1 MEKFKGIYPALVTP
15 YTKDG
20 DVDHEMLKKLI
31 DKLIDE
37 GVDGFYATG
46 SSAECFF
53 LSEQERND
61 VVTTVCEHTNKR
73 VKVIVHIGALS
84 TDHAIGYAKH
94 AQKVGADAISAVPPF
109 YFKYSFDEIK
119 GHYFSIMDSV
129 NLPMIAY
136 NFPAL
141 SGIDFTIAHIE
152 AFSEHKNFGGIKH
165 TCKDLYLLEQFK
177 AVNEKLSVFN
187 GHDEVHLPA
196 LAVGADGAIGSTF
209 NFMAPKYIKM
219 TKLFQEGKAD
229 EALELQ
235 KEANVII
242 NAMIACGVH
251 QTIKYILGKQGI
263 ECNGCRKPMAP
274 ISEEKMKILDGIM
287 KYI

>member
-1 MEKFKGIYPALVTP
+1 MEKLKGIYPALVTP
-15 YTKDG
+15 YTKSG
-20 DVDHEMLKKLI
+20 EVDHEMLKKLI

-61 VVTTVCEHTNKR
+61 VVTTVCGHTNKR
-73 VKVIVHIGALS
+73 VKVIIHVGSMCTHHSIS
-84 TDHAIGYAKH
+84 YAKH

-109 YFKYSFDEIK
+109 YFKYSFEELKSYYVD
-119 GHYFSIMDSV
+119 IMDAV
-129 NLPMIAY
+129 DLPMIAY

-141 SGIDFTIAHIE
+141 SGIDFTVEHIK
-152 AFSEHKNFGGIKH
+152 AFSEHKNFTGIKH

-177 AVNEKLSVFN
+177 AVSEKLTLFN
-187 GHDEVHLPA
+187 GHDEVHLA
-196 LAVGADGAIGSTF
+196 SLAVGADGAIGSTF

-219 TKLFQEGKAD
+219 TELYTEGKNE
-229 EALELQ
+229 EALQLQ
-235 KEANVII
+235 KEANIVIE
-242 NAMIACGVH
+242 AMIRCGVH
-251 QTIKYILGKQGI
+251 QTVKYILSKQGI
-263 ECNGCRKPMAP
+263 ECNGCRKPMSA
-274 ISEEKMKILDGIM
+274 ITEEKMKILDGIL